1 MNKLTIYRRY
11 FDFGTYSTLELGD
24 ETLLVIEPPWIGDG
38 YPSGKPYESCI
49 PEGLYQLSKH
59 NGTKYKDTWAFV
71 NHDLGV
77 YHWPVPEARRHTC
90 VFHAANYPMQL
101 TGCAAPGKTYEASY
115 TGWGVGASRDAMAY
129 LRDYITV
136 KGITHVEFVRHGEEP
151 IPVIEGRYEDL
162 PADNWFQRLLKTV
175 CETITRRA

>member
-59 NGTKYKDTWAFV
+59 NGREVQGHMGFRQSRF
-71 NHDLGV
+71 GR
-77 YHWPVPEARRHTC
+77 VPLASSRGEAAH
-90 VFHAANYPMQL
+90 
-101 TGCAAPGKTYEASY
+101 
-115 TGWGVGASRDAMAY
+115 
-129 LRDYITV
+129 LR
-136 KGITHVEFVRHGEEP
+136 
-151 IPVIEGRYEDL
+151 IPRG
-162 PADNWFQRLLKTV
+162 
-175 CETITRRA
+175 